1 MAQQSNNADTDSW
14 NPALRPENGHPA
26 HTPSATE
33 GGLSDLVAAEDSQ
46 GKFPADLISPQSEDF
61 SAWDISDELDAT
73 PAQNSNMDEFANN
86 TSPVLPGAP
95 SSQIPTSDHSSEIQ
109 SDMTEPAPEA
119 AISSESAN
127 VAPESTAPERHI
139 AEPEPPQP
147 ELHAVA
153 AVEELDNGLPSSE
166 SANVAPE
173 STAPERHIADPEP
186 QPGLHAV
193 AASEELDNGLP
204 ATEDIV
210 ELSEPSSTE
219 PVQPDSMQPPPAPE
233 ETAVSENTSGREF
246 TLSPEGQTAEQ
257 EGLPEHNQDTS
268 NGESSSSK
276 QFFPEFE
283 GANADSEDPWASF
296 EQQLSGALPSAEYAH
311 QPELENLKSDPEPTL
326 SPALNTRELAF
337 VHEDLPQA
345 TEESAIIETPYK
357 QESDG
362 ELPTADAVSSMG
374 HQAEVSPIAQ
384 DSPYPP
390 EHTPVDAAAVGLKTT
405 GDPLGWANELGG
417 GEESEEAGFFSQLN
431 TQTKPIFPEAESRFE
446 EGVPLLD
453 DSAPA
458 SPEQL
463 PGPTSSIDNVFA
475 NDDDDNAASFF
486 ASGNQ
491 QAEQSEGDDFFG
503 TIGKEQVQEEPKAQ
517 LTRKSTTQVLE
528 SAGFDLDS
536 PASDASAAAQFD
548 ELLKGVSSQP
558 PTVNEPQSMA
568 EPTEEELAARWE
580 AELGDSPDD
589 DLAARW
595 EAALDDDDILLETEP
610 AQAMPAQSYIQQT
623 PAPPPSGLALGLSS
637 PFQTPQPHSQPRPV
651 PGVYTPH
658 QPSTSDLLGGVS
670 MPGTAPPA
678 AATMSSYFSQKPVNP
693 VATRGESFAE
703 QSKQGYKSPYD
714 LPDDISRPRKPVVT
728 HKPVPPPVSSMPPPP
743 LPGASGMPPPPASGF
758 RPPSAPPQA
767 AAAPPPAPKNFY
779 EELPMP
785 PPRSRPASSG
795 RYTPNP
801 VVAPTTM
808 APPPMPQQPQNPYSA
823 VGSLASPPQSQ
834 YPPATS
840 AVAPPAQAAYPAAP
854 PATQPIE
861 FPLQNSLQPPEQLDP
876 YASLASSAPAGPPS
890 ISRYSPHPPG
900 SQAPVKPPS
909 SSRYSPAP
917 PSSSGGRNRYASQ
930 PLNVPGQSLP
940 FQPRTSSPLAYH
952 EKVSYQPDQ
961 SHQPPTL
968 GPAIN
973 LSPPR
978 LHGSGLE
985 PHSQQQTGSPINL
998 ARRESES
1005 SFAQA
1010 SPPQGRY
1017 APQEYINEFAQRLAP
1032 NSNYAPVPPAANASL
1047 SPPPADSQAG
1057 FIRRAQTQSP
1067 GRDVSSPRA
1076 SGPSLDTMQ
1085 RPASVHA
1092 SGSPTKVANPY
1103 APVQVPLQNRAVTQ
1117 HLEFIAPNDGQ
1128 ENDHLE
1134 RWKGAPIFKFGFG
1147 GSVVSCFPRHTPR
1160 YSAGQV
1166 APMIKP
1172 TPGETKISQLNECLP
1187 PFDTIVQHPGPLKN
1201 KSKKKDLVAWLS
1213 SRIAAFENVGVPGF
1227 DQVQSDTFKRHS
1239 EKTLLWKVIKLLV
1252 ENDGKLEGSPVIQTS
1267 LRQAIF
1273 PDLPAA
1279 DADGS
1284 YVNTLD
1290 SNGIGFANT
1299 GSQPDS
1305 FDTKWLEE
1313 LRLHLISGDR
1323 EKAVWGAV
1331 DRRLWGHAMIIA
1343 STMDKAIGKQVA
1355 QEFIRREVR
1364 SKSANS
1370 DSLAALYEIFAGNVE
1385 ESIDELVPPSARAGL
1400 RLISKADGQGATK
1413 NATEG
1418 LDKWRD
1424 TLGLILSNRSSEDH
1438 QALIALGRLLAS
1450 YGRTEAAHICY
1461 IFSRSAVF
1469 GGPDDAQANV
1479 VLLGADPRSS
1489 PSSMLDEDAITLTEA
1504 YEYAISVLGNS
1515 PMSNMPHLLSFK
1527 LLNAKCLVDR
1537 GRNSEAQ
1544 AYCDAVASALK
1555 ATTRPSPY
1563 YHQNLFAEVEEL
1575 SARLR
1580 QTTTDNGSW
1589 ISRPS
1594 MEKVSGSMW
1603 ARFNSFVAGDESD
1616 AASTGSGKGEQGEIG
1631 PFANVAGTP
1640 TISRSPSV
1648 SDIYGSYP
1656 GPATGGHP
1664 IPSSGASKYHPST
1677 QYAPNGSPEQFKGR
1691 SSMDS
1696 QRSNPYFP
1704 PAGRRSSQELSPSLD
1719 GQMSYGGPIYGSP
1732 NASGSGYQPT
1742 PPSSSYV
1749 PLAPVEEALSPAEGP
1764 VAAQPTINGLFY
1776 QPQGQSTAAT
1786 ESPYYQ
1792 GPPGMPAGGQ
1802 SSGSPY
1808 APPIANSSYDPI
1820 STGSTY
1826 EPAGASSYEPI
1837 GGSSYE
1843 PVSADID
1850 VNGADRQEDTESIE
1864 NEQPKK
1870 KSIMDDDD
1878 DDLAAR
1884 AAAIQK
1890 AENDRLAKEAFAK
1903 AAEEDAKRGPQG
1915 GKKGWFGGW
1924 FGGGKK
1930 EENNTGGGPIKAKLG
1945 EESSFYYDKDLK
1957 KWVNKKDPGSAA
1969 PVRATPPPPRGSAPP
1984 SRTASSS
1991 SIPPNG
1997 APPVPSLPPMSA
2009 SGSRPPSSSSAA
2021 PLSSSPGMSGLAV
2034 PPLPRSVSTGAS
2046 MPTPPGS
2053 SSGPPPRPS
2062 SSLTHASSID
2072 DLIGAPTA
2080 RKGNTVRGKKK
2091 GRYVDVMAQ

>member
-1 MAQQSNNADTDSW
+1 MAHQTNIADTDSW
-14 NPALRPENGHPA
+14 NPALRPENGDPA
-26 HTPSATE
+26 NTTSTTE
-33 GGLSDLVAAEDSQ
+33 GGLSDLIAADDSQ
-46 GKFPADLISPQSEDF
+46 DKPLADVISPQSEDF
-61 SAWDISDELDAT
+61 SAWDISDEMDAT
-73 PAQNSNMDEFANN
+73 PAQYSNMDGVVNN
-86 TSPVLPGAP
+86 ASPTVGEEQHVEIDTLNRSDVTPDSTIKQEAEMTSRIESAQVDPAPVSSETYPTEPVPSQPEEHQTQTHISHETAQGTQFTKETALSHETQFPDPVAPELTFIRESTPPTDGQTHESEAVPASVPDNGNGQTSPVK
-95 SSQIPTSDHSSEIQ
+95 D
-109 SDMTEPAPEA
+109 
-119 AISSESAN
+119 
-127 VAPESTAPERHI
+127 
-139 AEPEPPQP
+139 
-147 ELHAVA
+147 
-153 AVEELDNGLPSSE
+153 
-166 SANVAPE
+166 
-173 STAPERHIADPEP
+173 
-186 QPGLHAV
+186 
-193 AASEELDNGLP
+193 
-204 ATEDIV
+204 
-210 ELSEPSSTE
+210 
-219 PVQPDSMQPPPAPE
+219 
-233 ETAVSENTSGREF
+233 
-246 TLSPEGQTAEQ
+246 
-257 EGLPEHNQDTS
+257 
-268 NGESSSSK
+268 
-276 QFFPEFE
+276 FFPESDE
-283 GANADSEDPWASF
+283 ANADPEDPWASF
-296 EQQLSGALPSAEYAH
+296 EQQLSGALPSSEDAPASEP
-311 QPELENLKSDPEPTL
+311 QPIDIEPESTVNAPQSPDESAALGERVPEP
-326 SPALNTRELAF
+326 
-337 VHEDLPQA
+337 
-345 TEESAIIETPYK
+345 
-357 QESDG
+357 
-362 ELPTADAVSSMG
+362 
-374 HQAEVSPIAQ
+374 AQ
-384 DSPYPP
+384 DLAAVEASSNP
-390 EHTPVDAAAVGLKTT
+390 ESSVAPVPAEQASLPVDNSVEPSHAAQDPHASHGSDLDTAAGESKTN
-405 GDPLGWANELGG
+405 GDRLSWAHETG
-417 GEESEEAGFFSQLN
+417 GEVESGDEFFNQLN
-431 TQTKPIFPEAESRFE
+431 SQTKPIFAPPESESRFE
-446 EGVPLLD
+446 EGVPLLEN
-453 DSAPA
+453 SAPA
-458 SPEQL
+458 SPEQ
-463 PGPTSSIDNVFA
+463 PSDTKPSIDSIFA
-475 NDDDDNAASFF
+475 NDEDVA
-486 ASGNQ
+486 
-491 QAEQSEGDDFFG
+491 DDFFATG
-503 TIGKEQVQEEPKAQ
+503 AQTEEQNEGDAFFSSISQQKAEEAPNSH
-517 LTRKSTTQVLE
+517 LTRKSTSQVLE
-528 SAGFDLDS
+528 SAGFDISS
-536 PASDASAAAQFD
+536 PVSDVSAAAQFED
-548 ELLKGVSSQP
+548 LLKGVTSEP
-558 PTVNEPQSMA
+558 AAPNEPLPTA

-595 EAALDDDDILLETEP
+595 EAALDDDDILLEAEATQPVP
-610 AQAMPAQSYIQQT
+610 AQEPIQQT
-623 PAPPPSGLALGLSS
+623 PAQPASGLTLGLSS
-637 PFQTPQPHSQPRPV
+637 PFQTPQPYSQPRQEPS
-651 PGVYTPH
+651 VYTPH
-658 QPSTSDLLGGVS
+658 QPSTSDLLGGIPL
-670 MPGTAPPA
+670 PGTAPPTTGA
-678 AATMSSYFSQKPVNP
+678 MSSYFSQKPVNP

-714 LPDDISRPRKPVVT
+714 LPDDISRPRKPLVT
-728 HKPVPPPVSSMPPPP
+728 HKPAAPVVSSMPPPP
-743 LPGASGMPPPPASGF
+743 LPGAAGMPPPTTGF
-758 RPPSAPPQA
+758 PRPSAPPV

-785 PPRSRPASSG
+785 PPRSRPSSSG

-801 VVAPTTM
+801 SVAPTAT
-808 APPPMPQQPQNPYSA
+808 APPPFSQPPQNPYAS
-823 VGSLASPPQSQ
+823 VGSSLPPQHQ
-834 YPPATS
+834 YPPTAS
-840 AVAPPAQAAYPAAP
+840 AMGPPGQVAPPAAP
-854 PATQPIE
+854 PVAQPIGL
-861 FPLQNSLQPPEQLDP
+861 PAPNALQPPEQLDP
-876 YASLASSAPAGPPS
+876 YASLASSAPAGPPA

-900 SQAPVKPPS
+900 SQASSKPPS

-930 PLNVPGQSLP
+930 PLNVPGQNLP

-961 SHQPPTL
+961 SHKPPTL
-968 GPAIN
+968 EPAIN

-978 LHGSGLE
+978 LQGTGFDTMSNPYAPPQSG
-985 PHSQQQTGSPINL
+985 GPIDF
-998 ARRESES
+998 ARRESAGS
-1005 SFAQA
+1005 LVQG

-1032 NSNYAPVPPAANASL
+1032 TSNYAPAPAATTTAL
-1047 SPPPADSQAG
+1047 SPPPGDAQMGS
-1057 FIRRAQTQSP
+1057 IYRSQTQSP
-1067 GRDVSSPRA
+1067 SRGMHSPRS
-1076 SGPSLDTMQ
+1076 SGPTIDTVQ

-1103 APVQVPLQNRAVTQ
+1103 APAQAPSHNRAVTQ
-1117 HLEFIAPNDGQ
+1117 HLQFIAPNDGQ
-1128 ENDHLE
+1128 EQDPLE

-1147 GSVVSCFPRHTPR
+1147 GSLVSCFPKHTPR

-1172 TPGETKISQLNECLP
+1172 TPGETRISQLNDWLP
-1187 PFDTIVQHPGPLKN
+1187 SVDTLVQHPGPLKT

-1213 SRIAAFENVGVPGF
+1213 SRIAAFENVGVPSF
-1227 DQVQSDTFKRHS
+1227 DQVESDTYKRHD
-1239 EKTLLWKVIKLLV
+1239 EKTLLWKVVKLLV
-1252 ENDGKLEGSPVIQTS
+1252 ENDGNLEGSSEVQKS

-1273 PDLPAA
+1273 PNLPAP

-1284 YVNTLD
+1284 YGSNFA
-1290 SNGIGFANT
+1290 SNGFSSADM

-1305 FDTKWLEE
+1305 PDTQWIEE

-1331 DRRLWGHAMIIA
+1331 DRRLWGHAMLIA
-1343 STMDKAIGKQVA
+1343 STMDKSIGKQVS

-1370 DSLAALYEIFAGNVE
+1370 DSLAALYEIFAGNIE

-1400 RLISKADGQGATK
+1400 RLVSKSNGQGATK
-1413 NATEG
+1413 NALDG

-1424 TLGLILSNRSSEDH
+1424 TLGLVLSNRSSEDH
-1438 QALIALGRLLAS
+1438 QALLALGRLLAS
-1450 YGRTEAAHICY
+1450 YGRTEAAHICF

-1469 GGPDDAQANV
+1469 GGPDDPQANV
-1479 VLLGADPRSS
+1479 VLLGADPQRS
-1489 PSSMLDEDAITLTEA
+1489 PSSLLDEDAIMLTEA
-1504 YEYAISVLGNS
+1504 YEYATSVLGTS
-1515 PMSNMPHLLSFK
+1515 TTSGMPHLLSFK
-1527 LLNAKCLVDR
+1527 LLNARCLVDR
-1537 GRNSEAQ
+1537 GRNTEAQ

-1563 YHQNLFAEVEEL
+1563 YHQHLFAEVEEM

-1580 QTTTDNGSW
+1580 QTTTDSGSW

-1603 ARFNSFVAGDESD
+1603 ARFNSFVAGDDSD
-1616 AASTGSGKGEQGEIG
+1616 AASTGSGKGEQGDVG

-1656 GPATGGHP
+1656 GPSAGAHP
-1664 IPSSGASKYHPST
+1664 IPAGGSSKYHPSS

-1704 PAGRRSSQELSPSLD
+1704 QQDVELSPSLD

-1732 NASGSGYQPT
+1732 NASGAGAGYQPT

-1764 VAAQPTINGLFY
+1764 VAPQPMINGLFY
-1776 QPQGQSTAAT
+1776 QPPGQPAAST

-1802 SSGSPY
+1802 ASESPY
-1808 APPIANSSYDPI
+1808 APPTANSSYDPI
-1820 STGSTY
+1820 
-1826 EPAGASSYEPI
+1826 GAS
-1837 GGSSYE
+1837 SSYE
-1843 PVSADID
+1843 PVGTSSYEPVGGSSFYEPASADTGMND
-1850 VNGADRQEDTESIE
+1850 ASQNDEDSSISD
-1864 NEQPKK
+1864 EQPKK

-1884 AAAIQK
+1884 SAALQK

-1903 AAEEDAKRGPQG
+1903 AAEEDAKKGSQP

-1930 EENNTGGGPIKAKLG
+1930 EENNTGGGPIRAKLG

-1984 SRTASSS
+1984 SRTASSGS
-1991 SIPPNG
+1991 VPPMG
-1997 APPVPSLPPMSA
+1997 VPPVPSLPPMSA

-2021 PLSSSPGMSGLAV
+2021 PLSSSPGISGLAA
-2034 PPLPRSVSTGAS
+2034 PPLPRSVSTGGS

>member
-1 MAQQSNNADTDSW
+1 MAQQSNEADTDAW

-26 HTPSATE
+26 ETTSATE
-33 GGLSDLVAAEDSQ
+33 GGLSDLIAADDSRH
-46 GKFPADLISPQSEDF
+46 KSLADLVSPQSEDF
-61 SAWDISDELDAT
+61 SAWDMSDEVDAT
-73 PAQNSNMDEFANN
+73 PAQYSNMDGLVNN
-86 TSPVLPGAP
+86 TSPVVAEAQ
-95 SSQIPTSDHSSEIQ
+95 SSDVPIADKTSEPQDTVESVPETATL
-109 SDMTEPAPEA
+109 TEPAEIAPA
-119 AISSESAN
+119 SESPETHIA
-127 VAPESTAPERHI
+127 ESTHI
-139 AEPEPPQP
+139 AEPTQVAEPESPTP
-147 ELHAVA
+147 DVHATEVA
-153 AVEELDNGLPSSE
+153 KDLDDSVPVTESQATSSEPAPSDPITSTLSSEQAVE
-166 SANVAPE
+166 PE
-173 STAPERHIADPEP
+173 STLVRESTPSTDDQVLEPE
-186 QPGLHAV
+186 
-193 AASEELDNGLP
+193 SK
-204 ATEDIV
+204 
-210 ELSEPSSTE
+210 
-219 PVQPDSMQPPPAPE
+219 
-233 ETAVSENTSGREF
+233 
-246 TLSPEGQTAEQ
+246 
-257 EGLPEHNQDTS
+257 PEHIQDTS
-268 NGESSSSK
+268 ISQPSPSK
-276 QFFPEFE
+276 QFFPETTE
-283 GANADSEDPWASF
+283 ADGESDDPWASF
-296 EQQLSGALPSAEYAH
+296 EQQLSSTLPSTDDGPRNEVQETASEP
-311 QPELENLKSDPEPTL
+311 QPTPSQAPTL
-326 SPALNTRELAF
+326 NEPASAE
-337 VHEDLPQA
+337 EDQPKAL
-345 TEESAIIETPYK
+345 EESAVAETPSIE
-357 QESDG
+357 ESNGVPPPTDDSAPNG
-362 ELPTADAVSSMG
+362 IEPELSSIPQNHPTPAND
-374 HQAEVSPIAQ
+374 
-384 DSPYPP
+384 
-390 EHTPVDAAAVGLKTT
+390 TPLDTAAVELKTT
-405 GDPLGWANELGG
+405 EDPLSWADESNGG
-417 GEESEEAGFFSQLN
+417 AEAEEADFFNQMNS
-431 TQTKPIFPEAESRFE
+431 QTKPIFPEAESRFE

-458 SPEQL
+458 SPEQ
-463 PGPTSSIDNVFA
+463 PSEPRQSIDNVFA
-475 NDDDDNAASFF
+475 NDDKDDAAESFF
-486 ASGNQ
+486 ASGG
-491 QAEQSEGDDFFG
+491 QAEEKNDGDDFFSSLSKG
-503 TIGKEQVQEEPKAQ
+503 QTEEEPKAQ

-528 SAGFDLDS
+528 SAGFDIES
-536 PASDASAAAQFD
+536 PASDISAAAQFD
-548 ELLKGVSSQP
+548 DLLKGVSSEP
-558 PTVNEPQSMA
+558 PAAKVTEPKA
-568 EPTEEELAARWE
+568 EPTEEELAALWE

-595 EAALDDDDILLETEP
+595 EAALDDDDMLMDTEVNQAAP
-610 AQAMPAQSYIQQT
+610 APAPTQQT
-623 PAPPPSGLALGLSS
+623 PAAPTSALTLGLSS
-637 PFQTPQPHSQPRPV
+637 PFQTPQPQSQPRPV

-658 QPSTSDLLGGVS
+658 QPSTSDLLGGVP

-678 AATMSSYFSQKPVNP
+678 AAAMPSYFSQKPANP

-714 LPDDISRPRKPVVT
+714 LPDDISRPRKPLVT
-728 HKPVPPPVSSMPPPP
+728 HKPVPPPVNSMPPP
-743 LPGASGMPPPPASGF
+743 LPGSSGMPPPTSGF
-758 RPPSAPPQA
+758 RPPSVPPPA

-801 VVAPTTM
+801 QVAPAAM
-808 APPPMPQQPQNPYSA
+808 APPMAPPMASPMAPPMAAPMSQQPQNPYAA
-823 VGSLASPPQSQ
+823 VGSVAPQSPYQ
-834 YPPATS
+834 PTAS
-840 AVAPPAQAAYPAAP
+840 AAVPPAQVGYSPAAP
-854 PATQPIE
+854 PAAQPMGL
-861 FPLQNSLQPPEQLDP
+861 PVPASLEPPEQLDP
-876 YASLASSAPAGPPS
+876 YASLASSAPGGPPS

-900 SQAPVKPPS
+900 SQVSSKPPS

-930 PLNVPGQSLP
+930 PLNVPGQNLP

-952 EKVSYQPDQ
+952 EKVSYQPDP
-961 SHQPPTL
+961 SHKPPTL
-968 GPAIN
+968 EPAIN

-978 LHGSGLE
+978 MHPSGSETAPNPYSPQHGSG
-985 PHSQQQTGSPINL
+985 PINL
-998 ARRESES
+998 ARRESEG
-1005 SFAQA
+1005 SFIQA

-1032 NSNYAPVPPAANASL
+1032 SSQYAPTPPVANPSL
-1047 SPPPADSQAG
+1047 SPPPADPQAA
-1057 FIRRAQTQSP
+1057 FIRRSQTQSP
-1067 GRDVSSPRA
+1067 GREMLSPRA
-1076 SGPSLDTMQ
+1076 LGPPVDTMQ

-1092 SGSPTKVANPY
+1092 SGSPTKVTNPY
-1103 APVQVPLQNRAVTQ
+1103 APVQIPSQNRAVTQ
-1117 HLEFIAPNDGQ
+1117 HLEFIAPNDGHEQ
-1128 ENDHLE
+1128 DPLE

-1147 GSVVSCFPRHTPR
+1147 GSMVSCFPRHTPR

-1172 TPGETKISQLNECLP
+1172 TPGETKISQLNEWLP
-1187 PFDTIVQHPGPLKN
+1187 PVDTIVQHPGPLKN
-1201 KSKKKDLVAWLS
+1201 KSKKKDLVTWLS
-1213 SRIAAFENVGVPGF
+1213 SKIAAFENVGVPSF
-1227 DQVQSDTFKRHS
+1227 DQGQTDTSKRHD
-1239 EKTLLWKVIKLLV
+1239 EKTLLWKVVKLLV
-1252 ENDGKLEGSPVIQTS
+1252 ENDGKLEGSADIQNS

-1273 PDLPAA
+1273 PNLPAP

-1284 YVNTLD
+1284 YGSTVASTAFG
-1290 SNGIGFANT
+1290 SANM

-1305 FDTKWLEE
+1305 LDTQWLEE
-1313 LRLHLISGDR
+1313 VRLHLISGDR

-1343 STMDKAIGKQVA
+1343 STMDKSIGKQVA

-1364 SKSANS
+1364 SKGANS

-1385 ESIDELVPPSARAGL
+1385 ESVDELVPPSARAGL

-1424 TLGLILSNRSSEDH
+1424 TLGLVLNNRSSEDP
-1438 QALIALGRLLAS
+1438 QALLALGRLLAS

-1479 VLLGADPRSS
+1479 VLLGADPQRS
-1489 PSSMLDEDAITLTEA
+1489 PSSLLDEDAILLTEA
-1504 YEYAISVLGNS
+1504 YEYATSVLGNS
-1515 PMSNMPHLLSFK
+1515 PVANLPHLLSFK

-1537 GRNSEAQ
+1537 GRNPEAQ

-1555 ATTRPSPY
+1555 ATTRPSQY
-1563 YHQNLFAEVEEL
+1563 YHQHLFAEVEEL

-1580 QTTTDNGSW
+1580 QTTTDSGSW

-1616 AASTGSGKGEQGEIG
+1616 AVSTGSGKGEQAEFG

-1656 GPATGGHP
+1656 GPAAGGQP
-1664 IPSSGASKYHPST
+1664 IPPSGASKYHPSN
-1677 QYAPNGSPEQFKGR
+1677 QYAPTGSPEQFKGR

-1704 PAGRRSSQELSPSLD
+1704 SAGRRSSQELSPSLD
-1719 GQMSYGGPIYGSP
+1719 GHMSYGGPIYGSP

-1749 PLAPVEEALSPAEGP
+1749 PLAPVEEALSPAEAP
-1764 VAAQPTINGLFY
+1764 AAAQPTINGLFY
-1776 QPQGQSTAAT
+1776 QPPGQPTAPT

-1802 SSGSPY
+1802 APQSPY
-1808 APPIANSSYDPI
+1808 APPAATSSYDPTG
-1820 STGSTY
+1820 TGSAY
-1826 EPAGASSYEPI
+1826 EPIGASSYEPI

-1843 PVSADID
+1843 PVTADPA
-1850 VNGADRQEDTESIE
+1850 VNDQHEDNESITE
-1864 NEQPKK
+1864 EQPKK

-1903 AAEEDAKRGPQG
+1903 AAEEDGMYQAPRQSQGSLTSFLPAKRGSQS

-1924 FGGGKK
+1924 FGGKK

-1991 SIPPNG
+1991 SMPPSG
-1997 APPVPSLPPMSA
+1997 APPMPPMPPMSA

-2021 PLSSSPGMSGLAV
+2021 PLSSSPGISGLAA
-2034 PPLPRSVSTGAS
+2034 PPLPRSVSTGVS

-2062 SSLTHASSID
+2062 STLTHASSID